1 MLKGDGC
8 YTSEKSTFPG
18 SQTSW
23 AGPLVTLAVSDD
35 PEEAA
40 TKDVTK
46 SLIKE
51 VQAAVVCSNEIK
63 LGTQRFTQQNKILPR
78 KEDGKSRNH
87 FPQREIVENLSP
99 LIFKRRRHR
108 LVYFR

>member
-1 MLKGDGC
+1 MLKADGC

-23 AGPLVTLAVSDD
+23 AVPLVTPVVSDD

-40 TKDVTK
+40 TKDVTE

-63 LGTQRFTQQNKILPR
+63 LSTRRFTQQNKILPR

-87 FPQREIVENLSP
+87 FSQREIVESLSP